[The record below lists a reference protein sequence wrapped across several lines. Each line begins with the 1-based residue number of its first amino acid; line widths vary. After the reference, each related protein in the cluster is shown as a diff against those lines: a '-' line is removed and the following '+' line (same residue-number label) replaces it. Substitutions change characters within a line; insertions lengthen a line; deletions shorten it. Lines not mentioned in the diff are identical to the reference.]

1 MSRAQAL
8 TLLVALILAGLAL
21 RLHRLDYFSFRG
33 DEAFTVINWVS
44 QPLLE
49 TLQGEIPLKDPQPPL
64 TFAIFRGWALLF
76 GTGEW
81 MMRLLPA
88 LLSLVGIAAMY
99 ALAHHIGGR
108 GAGLLAAT
116 LSLLHPF
123 LVWHA
128 QDAKPYAVWVAVS
141 TCAAWL
147 GLRALKRDRLPDWLL
162 YVVIATL
169 AAYLYYLELFLLLAL
184 NLYVLPSFRS
194 RGRTLRRWLL
204 AQLGIGLLLAPWFL
218 QERLL
223 LGSDYGGTTG
233 SLDPLRLFTWILP
246 SLQFGRSLP
255 LDLLERSALL
265 VICALLAGLWFMAR
279 RRGQLALFAG
289 LGAFLPP
296 LLLALTSLRLG
307 VFTPRYVLA
316 SIPACILL
324 LVELGGGLWRR
335 AWPARILTIAI
346 FSSWLA
352 LMLLSLGNAWNN
364 PAFAKAPD
372 WRGLVN
378 YLDKEARPGDL
389 IIQAAADE
397 AFTLYH
403 ADARDSLRLPANPR
417 QELSEIHARLEA
429 AITTYDSIW
438 LVASPPPG
446 WPNRQVAADW
456 LATHMQLVR
465 ETQIGA
471 LPVRQ
476 YRTWQVHQHEL
487 AAAPLAIF
495 GDVTGLAALNLGR
508 APDALHVELV
518 WRVRG
523 PAAVKLKGFVHLYGA
538 PRPDSGS
545 TLWTQDD
552 QFIQGGRVDSRNWS
566 QGDLLRDVYAL
577 PLKGVPPGSYDL
589 RVGLYDPDS
598 GARVLLANGAEVYL
612 AGPVDLSAPTG

>member
-33 DEAFTVINWVS
+33 DEALTVINWAS

-64 TFAIFRGWALLF
+64 SYAIFRGWALLF
-76 GTGEW
+76 GTGEF

-88 LLSLVGIAAMY
+88 LISLVGIAAMY
-99 ALAHHIGGR
+99 ALAQYIGGR

-116 LSLLHPF
+116 LWLLHPF

-128 QDAKPYAVWVAVS
+128 QDARPYAIWVTVS

-147 GLRALKRDRLPDWLL
+147 ALRALKRNRLPDWLL
-162 YVVIATL
+162 YVVFATL
-169 AAYLYYLELFLLLAL
+169 AAYLYYLELFLLVAL
-184 NLYVLPSFRS
+184 NLYVFLSHRS

-204 AQLGIGLLLAPWFL
+204 AQLGIGLLLAPWYL
-218 QERLL
+218 QDRLL
-223 LGSDYGGTTG
+223 LGSGYGGTTG
-233 SLDPLRLFTWILP
+233 GLESLRLFTWILP

-255 LDLLERSALL
+255 VDLLERSALL

-279 RRGQLALFAG
+279 RSAQLALFAS

-296 LLLALTSLRLG
+296 LLLGLTSLRLD

-324 LVELGGGLWRR
+324 LVELGSGLWQR
-335 AWPARILTIAI
+335 AWPARILAGVI
-346 FSSWLA
+346 FGTWLV

-378 YLDKEARPGDL
+378 YLDMEARSSDL
-389 IIQAAADE
+389 VIQAAADE

-403 ADARDSLRLPANPR
+403 ADARASLRLPANPR
-417 QELSEIHARLEA
+417 QELAEIHARLEA
-429 AITTYDSIW
+429 SFSAYESIW

-446 WPNRQVAADW
+446 WPNRLVATDW
-456 LATHMQLVR
+456 FAKHMQLIR
-465 ETQIGA
+465 ETQIGT

-476 YRTWQVHQHEL
+476 YRTWQVHEHEL
-487 AAAPLAIF
+487 AASPLAIF
-495 GDVTGLAALNLGR
+495 GDVAGLAALNQGR
-508 APDALHVELV
+508 TPDALLLELV

-545 TLWTQDD
+545 TLWAQDD
-552 QFIQGGRVDSRNWS
+552 QLVQDGRVDSRNWA

-577 PLKGVPPGSYDL
+577 PLEGVPPGIYEL
-589 RVGLYDPDS
+589 RVGLYDPES
-598 GARVLLANGAEVYL
+598 GARVLLANGEDVYQ
-612 AGPVDLSAPTG
+612 AGSVELSTPTG